1 MGFSGN
7 VVQQAMERDGFTCQE
22 CKRTLEEL
30 AMPHQIERARE
41 TGKWGSIFDIHHK
54 ESRKGGDNSLE
65 NAMTV
70 CLMCHH
76 DLHKEMDKTPTLCPE
91 CGKEFQGQFGLNSHI
106 AKAHKADKTPTLC
119 PICGDEFMGQ
129 KSLNIH
135 IALAHTQDRTLI
147 PCPICRN
154 EFKGQFGLNQH
165 IGQVHKVGV
174 IQ

>member
-76 DLHKEMDKTPTLCPE
+76 DLHKEMDKTLIPCPE
-91 CGKEFQGQFGLNSHI
+91 CGKEFQGQHGLSR
-106 AKAHKADKTPTLC
+106 
-119 PICGDEFMGQ
+119 
-129 KSLNIH
+129 H
-135 IALAHTQDRTLI
+135 IALAHKMDKTLI